1 MDYQAAF
8 FAETLICTFRA
19 TTSGNRAQRS
29 AVACDRSETFSRH
42 RLNSNSE
49 IESGIAADRRS
60 PRRVAHRSNSGTC
73 LASLRPGRAMREGM
87 TARRVWEM
95 TKASV
100 GAWRADRASSMGGAL
115 AYYTLFSIAPV
126 LIIAI
131 AVAGFVFGEEAA
143 RGEIATQ
150 LRGLLGDEGARAVQG
165 LLQTARRPTEG
176 VFTTLVSVGVLA
188 VGATSV
194 FAELQSD
201 LDVIWKA
208 E

>member
-60 PRRVAHRSNSGTC
+60 PRRGRPSFDLGHVPCIAATGSSD
-73 LASLRPGRAMREGM
+73 ASEGM

-126 LIIAI
+126 LIIVIAI
-131 AVAGFVFGEEAA
+131 AGFVFGEEAA
-143 RGEIATQ
+143 RGEMMTQ
-150 LRGLLGDEGARAVQG
+150 LRGLFGDESAMAVQA
-165 LLQTARRPTEG
+165 LLEG
-176 VFTTLVSVGVLA
+176 
-188 VGATSV
+188 
-194 FAELQSD
+194 
-201 LDVIWKA
+201 
-208 E
+208 

>member
-29 AVACDRSETFSRH
+29 AVACDRREAPPSIDLGH
-42 RLNSNSE
+42 VPC
-49 IESGIAADRRS
+49 IAATGSSD
-60 PRRVAHRSNSGTC
+60 
-73 LASLRPGRAMREGM
+73 ASEEM